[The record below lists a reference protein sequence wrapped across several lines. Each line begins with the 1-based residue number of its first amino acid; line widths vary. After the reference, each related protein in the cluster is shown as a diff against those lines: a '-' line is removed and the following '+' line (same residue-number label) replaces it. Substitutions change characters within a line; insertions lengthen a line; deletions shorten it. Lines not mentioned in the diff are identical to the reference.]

1 MIKTKIKSFAKINLF
16 LDVGKK
22 DKKIGLHEIQSL
34 VCLINLF
41 DEIKI
46 KRNMKNKDQI
56 KFFGAFSKYVG
67 DNNSITQS
75 LSFLRK
81 KGIIHKK
88 TKYNISINKR
98 IPVFSGLGGGSS
110 NAAFLIKN
118 LVDKK
123 KFTESNKL
131 LFSRNLGS
139 DLRLF
144 FETKQIFQKKLD
156 QIIKLRARLKLYF
169 IIVYPFFKAS
179 TKEIYSNFK
188 FAKSFKKNSIYEKS
202 SKKKIIENLQKE
214 QNSLEKLVVSKFPEI
229 QKILLELKNL
239 NKCRF
244 SRLTGSGSACF
255 GVFLTKKAA
264 DLGLKKIRKKFPKF
278 WCVVGKTI

>member
-1 MIKTKIKSFAKINLF
+1 MLKTKIKSFAKINLF

-22 DKKIGLHEIQSL
+22 DKKLGLHEIQSL

-41 DEIKI
+41 DEIQI
-46 KRNMKNKDQI
+46 SRNVKNKDKI
-56 KFFGAFSKYVG
+56 KFYGAFSKYVN
-67 DNNSITQS
+67 DKNSITKS
-75 LSFLRK
+75 LSFLRRT
-81 KGIIHKK
+81 GIIQKK
-88 TKYNISINKR
+88 IKYNISINKR

-123 KFTESNKL
+123 KFTERNKS

-144 FETKQIFQKKLD
+144 FESKQIFQKKLD
-156 QIIKLRARLKLYF
+156 KIIKLRTRLKLYF
-169 IIVYPFFKAS
+169 IIVYPFFKSS
-179 TKEIYSNFK
+179 TKEIYSSFK
-188 FAKSFKKNSIYEKS
+188 FYKSFKKNTIYEKNS
-202 SKKKIIENLQKE
+202 TKKIIKNLKKE
-214 QNSLEKLVVSKFPEI
+214 QNSLEALVVSKFPKI

-239 NKCRF
+239 NKCQF

>member
-1 MIKTKIKSFAKINLF
+1 MLKTKIKSFAKINLF

-22 DKKIGLHEIQSL
+22 DKKVGLHEIQSL

-41 DEIKI
+41 DEIQISK
-46 KRNMKNKDQI
+46 NVKNKDKI
-56 KFFGAFSKYVG
+56 KFYGAFSKYVN
-67 DNNSITQS
+67 DKNSITKS
-75 LSFLRK
+75 LSFLRR
-81 KGIIHKK
+81 KGIIQKK
-88 TKYNISINKR
+88 IKYNISINKR

-123 KFTESNKL
+123 KFTERNKS

-156 QIIKLRARLKLYF
+156 KIIKLRTRLKLYF
-169 IIVYPFFKAS
+169 IIVYPFFKSS
-179 TKEIYSNFK
+179 TKEIYSSFK
-188 FAKSFKKNSIYEKS
+188 FYKSFKKNTIYEKN
-202 SKKKIIENLQKE
+202 SKKKIIKNLKKE
-214 QNSLEKLVVSKFPEI
+214 QNSLEALVVSKFPKI

-239 NKCRF
+239 NKCQF

>member
-46 KRNMKNKDQI
+46 KRNMKNKDKI
-56 KFFGAFSKYVG
+56 KFSGVFSKYVS

-88 TKYNISINKR
+88 KKYNISINKR

-156 QIIKLRARLKLYF
+156 QIIKLRTRLKLYF
-169 IIVYPFFKAS
+169 IIS
-179 TKEIYSNFK
+179 
-188 FAKSFKKNSIYEKS
+188 
-202 SKKKIIENLQKE
+202 
-214 QNSLEKLVVSKFPEI
+214 
-229 QKILLELKNL
+229 
-239 NKCRF
+239 
-244 SRLTGSGSACF
+244 
-255 GVFLTKKAA
+255 
-264 DLGLKKIRKKFPKF
+264 
-278 WCVVGKTI
+278 

>member
-1 MIKTKIKSFAKINLF
+1 MLKTKIKSFAKINLF

-22 DKKIGLHEIQSL
+22 DKKVGLHEIQSL

-41 DEIKI
+41 DEIQISK
-46 KRNMKNKDQI
+46 NVKNKDKI
-56 KFFGAFSKYVG
+56 KFYGVFSKYVN
-67 DNNSITQS
+67 DKNSITKS
-75 LSFLRK
+75 LSFLRR
-81 KGIIHKK
+81 KGIIQKK
-88 TKYNISINKR
+88 IKYNISINKR

-118 LVDKK
+118 LVNKK
-123 KFTESNKL
+123 KFTERNKS

-144 FETKQIFQKKLD
+144 FETNQIFQKKLD
-156 QIIKLRARLKLYF
+156 KIITLRTRLKLYF
-169 IIVYPFFKAS
+169 IIVYPFFKSS
-179 TKEIYSNFK
+179 TKEIYSSFK
-188 FAKSFKKNSIYEKS
+188 FSKSFKKNTIYEKS
-202 SKKKIIENLQKE
+202 STKKIIKNLKKE
-214 QNSLEKLVVSKFPEI
+214 QNSLEALVVSKFPKI
-229 QKILLELKNL
+229 RKILLELKNL
-239 NKCRF
+239 NKCQF